1 MSSKNKKYKKQVPKA
16 TGQTNT
22 ASSVKQYKGGP
33 VKIKFTNLHYM
44 LIAVVVAATF
54 YCYRGT
60 LNNQFTNWDDG
71 LYVETDNYIKN
82 LTPENM
88 KMILFHNI
96 TNNYYHPL
104 TMLTFAANYHVAK
117 MDPHAYYL
125 TDVSIFL
132 MDVIM
137 MFCLALTLLETL
149 NVIGYGPIKGIPWLA
164 AVCALFYGVHPMHV
178 ESVSWMS
185 ERKDIMYVFFYYL
198 GLIMYIRYSM
208 EETTKRMGY
217 VVLCFVLSLLSKPM
231 AVSFPLSL
239 FAMDIV
245 LKRDQKITEPLP
257 ILRPFYSIA
266 SAVLNMF
273 SGIKLK
279 WFSEEARRN
288 TFARLISEK
297 TPFVLICVL
306 SGIWAYY
313 TADKAGS
320 IASFHAFSFF
330 NRLIFA
336 SRNFMMYFA
345 KAFVPAHLCSYYPY
359 PNTTFGGYLPF
370 IYYISPLIDLAIIG
384 IPLYFSYKA
393 GPKYF
398 RITLFG
404 LTFFFANVIF
414 ILQIISAGPAIMAD
428 RYSDM
433 AYFGIVFTLTY
444 YLFVLIDKKPSSLVP
459 AGATVVIIAGIF
471 AYLCQDRTKVWHNT
485 RTLWEDVIKKYPL
498 QVETSY
504 KNLGNYYADRNQFD
518 SAYDN
523 YKVLADIHSRDA
535 GVYSNLANIY
545 GLRKQFDTS
554 LAYYTKA
561 IKLDSNNFDVYLD
574 RAITYSMMGKFNLAL
589 NDYNRAYKIDP
600 NSEKLL
606 ENRAYTYLSAK
617 QYQNSINDY
626 TRLVNINPDKITN
639 YFNRGVAES
648 NSQMPQAALN
658 DFMKQLSVTP
668 NDASCLFDLSV
679 VYDQLKDYP
688 NALNY
693 AAKAKQ
699 AGYKVSDAYIKA
711 IQDKM
716 NNAGK

>member
-1 MSSKNKKYKKQVPKA
+1 MSPNNKKYKKPVSKPQVQAVAAQSP
-16 TGQTNT
+16 T
-22 ASSVKQYKGGP
+22 AKQYKGGP
-33 VKIKFTNLHYM
+33 VKIKFTNLHYI
-44 LIAVVVAATF
+44 LIAIVVAATF
-54 YCYRGT
+54 YCYKGT

-71 LYVETDNYIKN
+71 LYVETDSYIKN
-82 LTPENM
+82 LTSENV

-104 TMLTFAANYHVAK
+104 TMLTFAANYHYAK

-125 TDVSIFL
+125 TDVCIFL

-137 MFCLALTLLETL
+137 MFCLALTLLETI
-149 NVIGYGPIKGIPWLA
+149 NVLGYGPIKGIPWLA
-164 AVCALFYGVHPMHV
+164 AVAALFYGVHPMHV

-198 GLIMYIRYSM
+198 GLIMYIRYSTQ
-208 EETTKRMGY
+208 ETLKGFGY

-239 FAMDIV
+239 CAMDII
-245 LKRDQKITEPLP
+245 LKRDEKFSVPLFGKFQMAP
-257 ILRPFYSIA
+257 ETKRS
-266 SAVLNMF
+266 
-273 SGIKLK
+273 
-279 WFSEEARRN
+279 N
-288 TFARLISEK
+288 TIGRLLLEK
-297 TPFVLICVL
+297 TPFILICIL

-320 IASFHAFSFF
+320 IASMHAFSFF

-359 PNTTFGGYLPF
+359 PNTTLEGYLPL
-370 IYYISPLIDLAIIG
+370 IYYISPLIDLAIIA
-384 IPLYFSYKA
+384 IPLYLSYKA
-393 GPKYF
+393 GAKYF

-404 LTFFFANVIF
+404 LAFFFANVIF

-444 YLFVLIDKKPSSLVP
+444 YLFVIIDKKPSLAVP
-459 AGATVVIIAGIF
+459 VEVGVVIIAGIF
-471 AYLCQDRTKVWHNT
+471 AYLCQDRTLVWHNT
-485 RTLWEDVIKKYPL
+485 KTLWEDVIKKYPL

-554 LAYYTKA
+554 LAYYTRA

-574 RAITYSMMGKFNLAL
+574 RAITYSMMGNFTLAL
-589 NDYNRAYKIDP
+589 NDYNRAYKMDP
-600 NSEKLL
+600 KSEKLL

-626 TRLVNINPDKITN
+626 NQLININPDKIAN

-648 NSQMPQAALN
+648 NAGNPQAALS

-668 NDASCLFDLSV
+668 NDPNCLFDLSV

-688 NALNY
+688 NSLAY
-693 AAKAKQ
+693 ASKAKQ
-699 AGYKVSDAYIKA
+699 AGYKVSDGYIKA

-716 NNAGK
+716 NNPSK